1 MKQLH
6 GHKCYMGYRI
16 KSLEVLDD
24 EHSEIVLEPLPKPKV
39 RARVA
44 TSDVPKMISACFL
57 SDCCEYDV
65 GTGEILIAG
74 RSCVSESFEELES
87 K

>member
-1 MKQLH
+1 MTQLH

-16 KSLEVLDD
+16 KSLEIIDD
-24 EHSEIVLEPLPKPKV
+24 NHSEIVLAPLQKPKLRV
-39 RARVA
+39 RVA
-44 TSDVPKMISACFL
+44 TRDVPKMILACFL

-65 GTGEILIAG
+65 GTGVILFAG

>member
-1 MKQLH
+1 MTQLH
-6 GHKCYMGYRI
+6 CHKCYIGYRI

-39 RARVA
+39 RVRVA
-44 TSDVPKMISACFL
+44 TSVVPIMISACFL

-74 RSCVSESFEELES
+74 RACVSESFEELES

>member
-1 MKQLH
+1 MTQLH

-39 RARVA
+39 RVRVA

-65 GTGEILIAG
+65 GTCELLIAG
-74 RSCVSESFEELES
+74 RSCALESFEEIES
-87 K
+87 

>member
-1 MKQLH
+1 MTQLH

-24 EHSEIVLEPLPKPKV
+24 EHPEIVLEPLPKPKV

-57 SDCCEYDV
+57 SDSCEYNAD
-65 GTGEILIAG
+65 TCELLIAG
-74 RSCVSESFEELES
+74 SSCVLESFEEIKS
-87 K
+87 

>member
-1 MKQLH
+1 MIH
-6 GHKCYMGYRI
+6 GYKCYMGYRI

-39 RARVA
+39 RVRVA
-44 TSDVPKMISACFL
+44 NRDLPKMISACFL
-57 SDCCEYDV
+57 SDNCEYNA
-65 GTGEILIAG
+65 GTRELLIAG
-74 RSCVSESFEELES
+74 RSCVLESLEELE